1 MENTSLNWPSLQH
14 KQCSSGGNTLQLLQI
29 LAGGLHKDSQTTHA
43 DARTRVCSLQTD
55 TVALLPGKMPR
66 GSLSIMKT
74 SWYMHGDST
83 STF

>member
-1 MENTSLNWPSLQH
+1 MCSLYWSSLEHKHCFSGENA
-14 KQCSSGGNTLQLLQI
+14 LQLLQI
-29 LAGGLHKDSQTTHA
+29 LAEVFHRDSQTTHA